1 VAAVTK
7 QQDAEALADALRKKQ
22 YPVFIVKVPTDT
34 LFHVQIGPFQEVQ
47 DADNFRNR
55 LIKDGYNPI
64 VKK

>member
-1 VAAVTK
+1 VAAVSK

-22 YPVFIVKVPTDT
+22 YPVFIVKPPTDS
-34 LFHVQIGPFQEVQ
+34 LFHVQIGPFD
-47 DADNFRNR
+47 DAKYADTIRNR